1 MAAPCE
7 AKRIKAHHAV
17 RRPSRPESFGPS
29 AQVPVGSQ
37 AYIHGARNN
46 ESCVLRRLIE
56 LPMSDTSREDLPSA
70 FVELTTVGSSDPA
83 PIRANDATTLRR
95 MARRS
100 VPWIIGGGVVYL
112 LAPSVLAV
120 LAASDRLVEIDWYW
134 MAALL
139 VCQGAVLYLTWVLQR
154 LLIQDRREGRPPL
167 ALIASTQLVGNAVAT
182 VAPFGGAAGTA
193 AQVRALARRG
203 VDPRRATAGIV
214 AFSLLQVASIGA
226 LALVGPVMVILGVA
240 VPATLGRTALLGCAA
255 LGLITALLLVALRT
269 DRAAD
274 WVGIAIGFVLR
285 RDPKRI
291 VVMLRRERRHLRR
304 AMAGPGRAPKVL
316 GVALARSIADYACLL
331 AAVAAVSP
339 TPRPAF
345 VLLAF
350 VAAAVLRLIPL
361 TPGGLGPVEAALIP
375 LLAAASTTRS
385 GAVLATLAYRM
396 ASLWIPLL
404 LAAPAMWWLQ
414 RHTSAQTCS

>member
-1 MAAPCE
+1 MPDPSHEDLLSAFIAEQAAPPSSE
-7 AKRIKAHHAV
+7 PIPIRSMDAATMGRVV
-17 RRPSRPESFGPS
+17 RRG
-29 AQVPVGSQ
+29 
-37 AYIHGARNN
+37 
-46 ESCVLRRLIE
+46 L
-56 LPMSDTSREDLPSA
+56 
-70 FVELTTVGSSDPA
+70 
-83 PIRANDATTLRR
+83 
-95 MARRS
+95 
-100 VPWIIGGGVVYL
+100 PWIIGGGVVYL
-112 LAPSVLAV
+112 LAPSVLGV
-120 LAASDRLVEIDWYW
+120 IAASDRLVEIDWYW
-134 MAALL
+134 LVALL
-139 VCQGAVLYLTWVLQR
+139 VCQAAVLFLTWVLQR
-154 LLIQDRREGRPPL
+154 LLIEGGTSARPSL

-182 VAPFGGAAGTA
+182 AAPFGGAAGTA
-193 AQVRALARRG
+193 AQVRALGRRG

-226 LALVGPVMVILGVA
+226 LALVGPIMVIFGFS

-255 LGLITALLLVALRT
+255 LGLITLLLVVLLRT

-274 WVGIAIGFVLR
+274 WIGVAVGTVLR

-291 VVMLRRERRHLRR
+291 VVTLRRERRHLRR
-304 AMAGPGRAPKVL
+304 ALAGRHRAPKVL
-316 GVALARSIADYACLL
+316 GVALARSIADYLCLL

-339 TPRPAF
+339 TPAPGL

-385 GAVLATLAYRM
+385 GAVLATLAYRV

-404 LAAPAMWWLQ
+404 FAAPAMWWLR
-414 RHTSAQTCS
+414 RHGPVRGPELEPEATRGERTPSSAG

>member
-1 MAAPCE
+1 
-7 AKRIKAHHAV
+7 
-17 RRPSRPESFGPS
+17 
-29 AQVPVGSQ
+29 
-37 AYIHGARNN
+37 
-46 ESCVLRRLIE
+46 
-56 LPMSDTSREDLPSA
+56 MSDTSHEDLLTA
-70 FVELTTVGSSDPA
+70 FVADQTAGSSDPA
-83 PIRANDATTLRR
+83 PIRAMDAPSMLRL
-95 MARRS
+95 ARRGL
-100 VPWIIGGGVVYL
+100 PWILGGAVVYL
-112 LAPSVLAV
+112 LAPSVLGV

-139 VCQGAVLYLTWVLQR
+139 ACQAAVLYLTWVLQR
-154 LLIQDRREGRPPL
+154 LLIEDGKSERPPL
-167 ALIASTQLVGNAVAT
+167 ILIASTQLVGNAVAT
-182 VAPFGGAAGTA
+182 AAPFGGAAGTT

-203 VDPRRATAGIV
+203 VDPRRATAGII

-226 LALVGPVMVILGVA
+226 LALVGPLMVIFGVA
-240 VPATLGRTALLGCAA
+240 VPATLGRTALLGCSA
-255 LGLITALLLVALRT
+255 LGLITLLLVLMLRT

-274 WVGIAIGFVLR
+274 WIGTAVGFVLR

-316 GVALARSIADYACLL
+316 GVALARSIADYLCLL
-331 AAVAAVSP
+331 AAVAAVSS
-339 TPRPAF
+339 TPQPGL

-385 GAVLATLAYRM
+385 GAVLATLAYRV

-404 LAAPAMWWLQ
+404 FAAPAMWWLR
-414 RHTSAQTCS
+414 RHTSEEAVLVTS